1 VTRVLVVDD
10 DPQLLQLYA
19 TALSRAG
26 YEPITAQDGVD
37 AMRGMESRPSIV
49 LLDLEMPN
57 ANGYEFLEHLR
68 GSPEHA
74 SIPVIVISGNAT
86 GEWALRVGAT
96 EFVAKPFKMTEV
108 LDRIRKYAPLAP
120 QGRAEL

>member
-1 VTRVLVVDD
+1 VLVVDD
-10 DPQLLQLYA
+10 DPQLLQLYV

-26 YEPITAQDGVD
+26 YESIQAQDGAE
-37 AMRGMESRPSIV
+37 AMQRMELRPAVV

-57 ANGYEFLEHLR
+57 ANGYEFLERLR

-86 GEWALRVGAT
+86 GEWALRVGAAD
-96 EFVAKPFKMTEV
+96 FMAKPFKVTDV
-108 LDRIRKYAPLAP
+108 LDGIRKYAPPAP
-120 QGRAEL
+120 QG

>member
-10 DPQLLQLYA
+10 DPQLLQLYV
-19 TALSRAG
+19 TSLTRAG
-26 YEPITAQDGVD
+26 YEPITAQDGAE
-37 AMRGMESRPSIV
+37 AMQRMGSRPAVV

-57 ANGYEFLEHLR
+57 ANGYEFLEQIR

-74 SIPVIVISGNAT
+74 SIPVIVISGTAT

-96 EFVAKPFKMTEV
+96 EFMAKPFKVTEV
-108 LDRIRKYAPLAP
+108 LDRIRRYAPPAA